1 MWREPYLE
9 TCCRAALHRVML
21 AGAIGRPGGLKDDP
35 CLERLTMMGMVAA
48 HDDQRYRA
56 TPAGVAR
63 HRHEILHLA
72 SAG

>member
-1 MWREPYLE
+1 
-9 TCCRAALHRVML
+9 
-21 AGAIGRPGGLKDDP
+21 
-35 CLERLTMMGMVAA
+35 MMGMVAA